1 MLTLLSVTSNSHS
14 LPLEAKPVVI
24 DSLNRVLATLLDLKL
39 QVKQAHW
46 NLKGPH
52 FMPLHQLFDT
62 FAGELEAQADE
73 VAERAVALGGIAG
86 GTAQSIVEVSRLE
99 VWDKAL
105 QKQSVI
111 MAHLI
116 TQYADVAQ
124 LVRNSVAI
132 VAEVGD
138 EGTADLYTG
147 LGRALDKNL
156 WFLEAHQAIE

>member
-1 MLTLLSVTSNSHS
+1 MLTLLSATKNSHS
-14 LPLEAKPVVI
+14 LPVEVKTVAI
-24 DSLNRVLATLLDLKL
+24 TSLNTVLATLLDLKL

-62 FAGELEAQADE
+62 FATELETQADE

-86 GTAQSIVEVSRLE
+86 GTAQSIMEVSRLG
-99 VWDKAL
+99 VWDKPL

-111 MAHLI
+111 MAYLI
-116 TQYADVAQ
+116 VQYASIAQ
-124 LVRNSVAI
+124 LVRQSIATVADL
-132 VAEVGD
+132 GD

-147 LGRALDKNL
+147 LSRALDKNL
-156 WFLEAHQAIE
+156 WFLEAHQAMD